1 MRANNPSD
9 EIMPETT
16 IPVDHMLIE
25 CELNAKYDRIIV
37 VPSLPLPID
46 APCFRN
52 IRGLYSK
59 QSVAPMVRVA
69 DFLRQYMSNAIS
81 GD

>member
-1 MRANNPSD
+1 MRATNPSD

-46 APCFRN
+46 ASCFGKFG
-52 IRGLYSK
+52 GLH
-59 QSVAPMVRVA
+59 
-69 DFLRQYMSNAIS
+69 
-81 GD
+81 G